1 MSAAEAEK
9 GSAATQQ
16 ESMAVAEAARE
27 TEWKHPSFVAGLF
40 MGRFRPELIIPFPEQ
55 SEEDRRIGDEF
66 CARLDVF
73 LRERLDPD
81 EVDRTREIP
90 AEVLKGLAEL
100 GCFGMKIP
108 KEYGGLGLSQVNYN
122 RAVMVVASWCG
133 STATWLSAHQ
143 SIGVPQPLKLFGTPE
158 QKKKYLPRFAKGEV
172 SAFALTELDAGSD
185 PANMKT
191 TATPVDDGAA
201 YVING
206 EKLWCTNGPVA
217 DVLVVMAKTP
227 SITVNGKERKQIT
240 AFIVEKTMPGFEVL
254 HRCDFMG
261 LKAIQNGVLRFTNM
275 KVPSEN
281 ILWGLG
287 KGLKLALITL
297 NTGRMTVPAAVTG
310 MAKRALTMIRK
321 WCNERVQWGSPI
333 GQHEFVSAKI
343 SWMAAQTFAMDAV
356 TWLGSSLADKGGADI
371 RLEAAMAKLFCTEA
385 GWRIA
390 DEAVQIRGGRGY
402 ETALSLKARGEEP
415 IAAERMM
422 RDARIN
428 LIIEGTS
435 EIMRLFIAREAVDRH
450 MKLAYDLFRPEVP
463 LGAKIK
469 TALRAALF
477 YAVWYPRLWFHLAWP
492 PRYAGW
498 MPGRLATHMRFAVRA
513 SHRLARGVFHS
524 MVRFGPKLEKRQRT
538 LGRIVDIGTDLFA
551 MAATLSRAKSL
562 HDRNPADRTPEEL
575 ADVFCR
581 EARDRVNRNFS
592 RLCCNDDVAEYRLA
606 NHVLEGRMAW
616 LEQGVI
622 GNL

>member
-1 MSAAEAEK
+1 M
-9 GSAATQQ
+9 
-16 ESMAVAEAARE
+16 AEAARE